1 MPASGPLAPLLGRVL
16 LWLPVTFAVWYLTAG
31 WHLAPVAWAAHHLL
45 QFWLPE
51 AVADLSLRQ
60 HELLLITRFGEV
72 GGQVVTN
79 PPPGENLGFLT
90 NPLSYSYSLPLFA
103 ALALA
108 TPLPG
113 RWRRLA
119 IGLGVLLLIE
129 LASMLATQ
137 VKTLAFTTGGA
148 FVAQQ
153 QWGALARDA
162 VALAYQLGS
171 LLLPMVTP
179 LVVWMAGHGA
189 YLAQLAPALRK
200 YPANAK

>member
-1 MPASGPLAPLLGRVL
+1 MPASGSLALLLRRVL
-16 LWLPVTFAVWYLTAG
+16 LWLPVTFAAWYLTAG

-60 HELLLITRFGEV
+60 NELLLISRFGEL
-72 GGQVVTN
+72 GGKMVAN

-108 TPLPG
+108 TPLPN

-119 IGLGVLLLIE
+119 IGLGVLVLIE

-137 VKTLAFTTGGA
+137 IKTLVFATGGV

-153 QWGALARDA
+153 QWGAHARDA
-162 VALAYQLGS
+162 VALAYQMGS
-171 LLLPMVTP
+171 LLLPMVMP

-200 YPANAK
+200 APHP

>member
-16 LWLPVTFAVWYLTAG
+16 LWLPATFAIWYLTAA
-31 WHLAPVAWAAHHLL
+31 WHLAPVAWLAHHLM

-51 AVADLSLRQ
+51 AVADLRL
-60 HELLLITRFGEV
+60 HEGQLLLISRFGEV
-72 GGQVVTN
+72 GGRLVVN
-79 PPPGENLGFLT
+79 PPLGENLGFLT

-103 ALALA
+103 ALTLA
-108 TPLPG
+108 TPPPG

-119 IGLGVLLLIE
+119 IGLAVLLSIE

-137 VKTLAFTTGGA
+137 IKTLVFETGGA

-153 QWGALARDA
+153 QWGTHARDA

-171 LLLPMVTP
+171 LLLPMVMP
-179 LVVWMAGHGA
+179 LVVWMAVHGA

-200 YPANAK
+200 PEKP

>member
-1 MPASGPLAPLLGRVL
+1 MPANGPLAPLLGRVL
-16 LWLPVTFAVWYLTAG
+16 LWLPVTFAVWYLTAA
-31 WHLAPVAWAAHHLL
+31 WHLAPVAWLADHLL

-60 HELLLITRFGEV
+60 TELLLITRFGEV
-72 GGQVVTN
+72 GGQLVAN

-103 ALALA
+103 ALTLA

-113 RWRRLA
+113 RARRLA

-129 LASMLATQ
+129 LFSMLATQ
-137 VKTLAFTTGGA
+137 VKTLVFATGGA

-153 QWGALARDA
+153 QWEAHARDA

-171 LLLPMVTP
+171 LLLPMVMP
-179 LVVWMAGHGA
+179 LVVWMAGHGS
-189 YLAQLAPALRK
+189 YLARLNPRLGASNR
-200 YPANAK
+200 

>member
-1 MPASGPLAPLLGRVL
+1 MPASGPLASLLGRVL
-16 LWLPVTFAVWYLTAG
+16 LWLPVTFAVWYLTAT
-31 WHLAPVAWAAHHLL
+31 WHLAPVAWLAHHLL

-51 AVADLSLRQ
+51 AVADLRLY
-60 HELLLITRFGEV
+60 EGKLLLISRFGEV
-72 GGQVVTN
+72 GGQLVAN

-113 RWRRLA
+113 RARRLA

-129 LASMLATQ
+129 LSSMLATQ
-137 VKTLAFTTGGA
+137 VKTLVFATGGA
-148 FVAQQ
+148 FIAQQ
-153 QWGALARDA
+153 QWGAQARDA

-171 LLLPMVTP
+171 LLLPMVMP

-189 YLAQLAPALRK
+189 YLAQLAPALRRTGN
-200 YPANAK
+200 P

>member
-1 MPASGPLAPLLGRVL
+1 MPASGPLAPLLGRIL
-16 LWLPVTFAVWYLTAG
+16 LWLPVTFAIWYLTAA
-31 WHLAPVAWAAHHLL
+31 WHLAPVAWLAHHLF

-60 HELLLITRFGEV
+60 TELLLITRFGAV
-72 GGQVVTN
+72 DGQLVAN

-137 VKTLAFTTGGA
+137 IKTLVFETGGA

-153 QWGALARDA
+153 QWGAPTRDA
-162 VALAYQLGS
+162 AALAYQLGS
-171 LLLPMVTP
+171 LLLPMVMP
-179 LVVWMAGHGA
+179 LVVWMAGHGS
-189 YLAQLAPALRK
+189 YLAQLNPRLSASNR
-200 YPANAK
+200 

>member
-1 MPASGPLAPLLGRVL
+1 MPASGSLALLLRRVL

-31 WHLAPVAWAAHHLL
+31 WHLAPVTWAAHHLL

-60 HELLLITRFGEV
+60 NELLLISRFGEL
-72 GGQVVTN
+72 GGKMVAN

-108 TPLPG
+108 TPLPN

-129 LASMLATQ
+129 LASMLATHI
-137 VKTLAFTTGGA
+137 KTLVFATGGV

-153 QWGALARDA
+153 QWGAHARDA
-162 VALAYQLGS
+162 VALAYQMGS
-171 LLLPMVTP
+171 LLLPMVMP

-200 YPANAK
+200 APHP

>member
-1 MPASGPLAPLLGRVL
+1 MPASGPLASLLGRVL
-16 LWLPVTFAVWYLTAG
+16 LWLPVTFAVWYLTAT
-31 WHLAPVAWAAHHLL
+31 WHLAPVAWLAHHLL

-51 AVADLSLRQ
+51 AVADLRL
-60 HELLLITRFGEV
+60 HEGKLLLISRFGEV
-72 GGQVVTN
+72 GGQLVAN

-113 RWRRLA
+113 RARRLA

-129 LASMLATQ
+129 LSSMLATQ
-137 VKTLAFTTGGA
+137 VKTLVFATGGA
-148 FVAQQ
+148 FIAQQ
-153 QWGALARDA
+153 QWGAQARDA

-171 LLLPMVTP
+171 LLLPMVMP

-189 YLAQLAPALRK
+189 YLAQLAPALRRTGN
-200 YPANAK
+200 P

>member
-16 LWLPVTFAVWYLTAG
+16 LWLPVTFAVWYLTAV
-31 WHLAPVAWAAHHLL
+31 WHLAPVARLAHHLL

-60 HELLLITRFGEV
+60 TELLLISRFGEV
-72 GGQVVTN
+72 GGQLVVN

-103 ALALA
+103 ALTLA
-108 TPLPG
+108 TSLPD

-137 VKTLAFTTGGA
+137 VKTLVFDTGGA

-153 QWGALARDA
+153 QWGARARDA

-171 LLLPMVTP
+171 LLLPMVMP
-179 LVVWMAGHGA
+179 LVVWMALHGA
-189 YLAQLAPALRK
+189 YLAQLTPALRK
-200 YPANAK
+200 PENP

>member
-1 MPASGPLAPLLGRVL
+1 VPASGPLVPLLGRIL
-16 LWLPVTFAVWYLTAG
+16 LWLPVTFAIWYLTAA
-31 WHLAPVAWAAHHLL
+31 WHLAPVAWLAHHLL

-51 AVADLSLRQ
+51 AVADLRLHGAQ
-60 HELLLITRFGEV
+60 LLLITRFGEV
-72 GGQVVTN
+72 GGQLVAN

-119 IGLGVLLLIE
+119 IGLGVLLSIE

-137 VKTLAFTTGGA
+137 TKTLVFETGGA

-153 QWGALARDA
+153 QWGAHARDA
-162 VALAYQLGS
+162 AALAYQLGS
-171 LLLPMVTP
+171 LLLPMVMP
-179 LVVWMAGHGA
+179 LVVWMAGHGS
-189 YLAQLAPALRK
+189 YLARLNPRLGVSNR
-200 YPANAK
+200 